1 VRYKKP
7 FWNRWG
13 WGEPSESFTGLQR
26 INRNPLT
33 QMEGNFV
40 WKKNSP
46 AVIQKKDGYT
56 TRFAQNQIKN
66 VTSSWP
72 KSIEGGR
79 EGFSS
84 VVKT

>member
-1 VRYKKP
+1 
-7 FWNRWG
+7 
-13 WGEPSESFTGLQR
+13 
-26 INRNPLT
+26 
-33 QMEGNFV
+33 MEGNFV

-46 AVIQKKDGYT
+46 AVIQMKDGYT